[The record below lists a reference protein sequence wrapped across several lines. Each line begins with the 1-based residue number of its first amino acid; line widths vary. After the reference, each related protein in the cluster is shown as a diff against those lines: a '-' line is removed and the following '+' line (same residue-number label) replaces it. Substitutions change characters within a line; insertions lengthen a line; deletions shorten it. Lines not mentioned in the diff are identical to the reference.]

1 MIRRCPLRLCLETVA
16 RSVSE
21 GRLAFALI
29 GGLALCVPVVAAD
42 QPALSAARLKELA
55 IDAIR
60 TGKVHP
66 TAGQTQIEGDTLKV
80 SDAGTEEETERDAE
94 NPFVR
99 VFLDQVGIE
108 VRRQSLLKR
117 DTSRRTIEPYYAKME
132 QVVAKKLAVVE
143 DKKLTDDER
152 AEQLGKLDDQMRA
165 IYNDGLQ
172 AVAKALGLK
181 EAVFVYG
188 AAFRPHPVKLTASQ
202 GATIDMVRQT
212 TASLL
217 KDAGQAEQSFPWTS
231 YQAGDTPD
239 LLGIY
244 YCRIR
249 LGDKEA
255 TLSKTVAKNT
265 NELRFPNP

>member
-1 MIRRCPLRLCLETVA
+1 MIRHCPLRLCLETVA
-16 RSVSE
+16 RRVSE

-42 QPALSAARLKELA
+42 LPALSAARLKELA
-55 IDAIR
+55 TDAIR

-66 TAGQTQIEGDTLKV
+66 IAGKTQIEGDSLTV
-80 SDAGTEEETERDAE
+80 SDSGTEEEGERDAE
-94 NPFVR
+94 NPYVR
-99 VFLDQVGIE
+99 VFLDQVGID
-108 VRRQSLLKR
+108 VRRQYLLKR

-143 DKKLTDDER
+143 VKKLSDDDR
-152 AEQLGKLDDQMRA
+152 AEQIGKLDEQMHA

-172 AVAKALGLK
+172 AVAKSLGLK
-181 EAVFVYG
+181 EAVFLAG
-188 AAFRPHPVKLTASQ
+188 AALNPHPVKLTASQ

-239 LLGIY
+239 LLGVY

-249 LGDKEA
+249 LGDKQA

-265 NELRFPNP
+265 NELRFPDP

>member
-1 MIRRCPLRLCLETVA
+1 MIRHCPLRLCLETIA

-29 GGLALCVPVVAAD
+29 GGSALCVPVVAAD

-55 IDAIR
+55 TDAIR

-66 TAGQTQIEGDTLKV
+66 ITGKTEIEASTLTV
-80 SDAGTEEETERDAE
+80 SDSGTEEEAERDAE
-94 NPFVR
+94 NPYVR
-99 VFLDQVGIE
+99 VFLDQVGID
-108 VRRQSLLKR
+108 VRRQYLLKR
-117 DTSRRTIEPYYAKME
+117 DISRRTIEPYYAKME

-143 DKKLTDDER
+143 DTKLSDDER
-152 AEQLGKLDDQMRA
+152 AEQLGKLDEQMHA

-172 AVAKALGLK
+172 AVAKSLGLK
-181 EAVFVYG
+181 EAVFLAC
-188 AAFRPHPVKLTASQ
+188 AAANPHPVKLTASQ

-249 LGDKEA
+249 LGDKQA